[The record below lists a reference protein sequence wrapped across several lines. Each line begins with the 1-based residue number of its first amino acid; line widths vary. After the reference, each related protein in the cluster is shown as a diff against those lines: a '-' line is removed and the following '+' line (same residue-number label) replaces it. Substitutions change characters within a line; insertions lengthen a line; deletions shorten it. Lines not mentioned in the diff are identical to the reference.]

1 MTEFSRPWD
10 GVSLGD
16 AGPYSSQ
23 NWAEYLKYHAQASR
37 VNQGPLMESGTPPT
51 PGLDVQ
57 LTSPASAG
65 VLLKPGAAVVDG
77 TLYIN
82 DADLT
87 LAIAAN
93 GSGNDRI
100 DLLVLRKD
108 FATQTVRAAIK
119 QGTPAASPTPPGLT
133 QTIGVTWEIPLADIY
148 AANAFVSINQD
159 NITPRHEWA
168 QAAAGIFLDNIL
180 NNSGGTLES
189 GDVVVLDTSA
199 NTAVTTTT
207 TFRNSNVTGTWI
219 GRTANG
225 AYGRVLLAGIGPV
238 RVNATVS
245 RGDKLVT
252 STTAKRAV
260 GGEAINVFGR
270 ALAARTGAGL
280 VNALVHPVVPGII
293 QEIIPHTVLT
303 GSAASIDIQNIPDD
317 FYALLLLLE
326 LRSDVVATSDA
337 VLLRFNND
345 SGGNYYSIGA
355 DISHSATL
363 VTAESLAGT
372 AISILRG
379 SAGASSPAGYR
390 SEVAL
395 TIWDYASASRVRR
408 AHWNGGL
415 QLANTTA
422 NVRALLGQG
431 TWTNVAAAINRLT
444 VLPNTGPNFVAG
456 SAYTLLGLAGV

>member
-1 MTEFSRPWD
+1 MTEISRPWD

-23 NWAEYLKYHAQASR
+23 QWADYLKNHAQANQA
-37 VNQGPLMESGTPPT
+37 NQGPLMQSGTPPT

-65 VLLKPGAAVVDG
+65 ILLKPGAAIVDG
-77 TLYIN
+77 ALYLN
-82 DADLT
+82 DDDLT

-100 DLLVLRKD
+100 DVLVLRKD
-108 FATQTVRAAIK
+108 FATQAVRAAIV
-119 QGTPAASPTPPGLT
+119 QGTPAASPSPPGLT
-133 QTIGVTWEIPLADIY
+133 QTIGVMWEIPLADIY
-148 AANAFVSINQD
+148 AANGFVSINQD

-168 QAAAGIFLDNIL
+168 QASAGVFLDNIL
-180 NNSGGTLES
+180 NNSGGTLET
-189 GDVVVLDTSA
+189 GDVVIVDTSA
-199 NTAVTTTT
+199 NYAATTTT
-207 TFRNSNVTGTWI
+207 TFRNGNVSGAWV

-225 AYGRVLLAGIGPV
+225 AYGRVLVDGVGLV

-260 GGEAINVFGR
+260 GGEAINVFAR
-270 ALAARTGAGL
+270 ALEARAGAGL
-280 VNALVHPVVPGII
+280 VRARVHNVVPGIV

-303 GSAASIDIQNIPDD
+303 GSAANIDIQNIPDD

-326 LRSDVVATSDA
+326 LRSDVVATSDS

-345 SGGNYYSIGA
+345 SGANYYSIGA
-355 DISHSATL
+355 DIAHSATL
-363 VTAESLAGT
+363 TTAESVAGT
-372 AISILRG
+372 SILMLRG
-379 SAGASSPAGYR
+379 AAGASSPAGYR
-390 SEVAL
+390 SELAI

-408 AHWNGGL
+408 AHWNGGT
-415 QLANTTA
+415 QLANSTA
-422 NVRALLGQG
+422 NIRAILGQG

-444 VLPNTGPNFVAG
+444 VLPNAGANFVTG